1 MFDKLSFVL
10 FLLGIL
16 VLLVPVFISSSVKSS
31 KSFIVLSS
39 KSFIVLSNISAMILL
54 IISWVIRDK
63 NTEKYD
69 YNYALR
75 TGKLA
80 GGTVY
85 ASYPDMVP
93 GLGWI

>member
-1 MFDKLSFVL
+1 MFDKLSLSL
-10 FLLGIL
+10 FLLG
-16 VLLVPVFISSSVKSS
+16 LLFLLIPVFISSSLQSNK
-31 KSFIVLSS
+31 KYIVGC
-39 KSFIVLSNISAMILL
+39 NICAMVLL
-54 IISWVIRDK
+54 IISRVIREK
-63 NTEKYD
+63 NKEKYD

-85 ASYPDMVP
+85 ASYPEMVP

>member
-16 VLLVPVFISSSVKSS
+16 VLLVQIFISSSVKSS
-31 KSFIVLSS
+31 KSF
-39 KSFIVLSNISAMILL
+39 VLSNISAMILL

-63 NTEKYD
+63 NMEKYD

>member
-1 MFDKLSFVL
+1 MYDKLSITL
-10 FLLGIL
+10 FLLG
-16 VLLVPVFISSSVKSS
+16 LLLLLLPVFTSSPIKSN
-31 KSFIVLSS
+31 KSFFVGCNICAIV
-39 KSFIVLSNISAMILL
+39 LL
-54 IISWVIRDK
+54 IISWVIREK
-63 NTEKYD
+63 NIEKYDD

-85 ASYPDMVP
+85 ASYPEMTP